1 MCWHFACL
9 QMSTLWLFIS
19 LLEHYQC
26 FPHEDVCLI
35 FILGSVSRNTVPRG
49 VFPNTLA
56 REQEVCWKIL
66 SLKIMSF
73 NIIPVAS
80 EYQEKHPYGVENI
93 DSVKINT
100 TMMREWPIL
109 KKRAHGFMSKTWF
122 SLIPDTRNTRWFWKL
137 IGYGSGIEKY
147 FGFGSG
153 IGYPLVP
160 ALRPRNLSRASNFSP
175 PWN

>member
-1 MCWHFACL
+1 
-9 QMSTLWLFIS
+9 
-19 LLEHYQC
+19 
-26 FPHEDVCLI
+26 VCLI

-109 KKRAHGFMSKTWF
+109 KKEHMGSCQKPGF
-122 SLIPDTRNTRWFWKL
+122 L
-137 IGYGSGIEKY
+137 
-147 FGFGSG
+147 
-153 IGYPLVP
+153 
-160 ALRPRNLSRASNFSP
+160 
-175 PWN
+175 